1 MRKLILVIAV
11 FVMGGII
18 VGAFAMDSV
27 RLTLAARE
35 RVADADEA
43 LKTAEIRLVRTL
55 SAWGDAPESVRS
67 AIQAYQAAKTPEE
80 RRGAYDGLV
89 AATLQA
95 ITSQPPIATT
105 KDDIAGAI
113 NRRVVAE
120 RPFNEVKE
128 EYDRWLKTTRG
139 RLGGQILDGSH

>member
-55 SAWGDAPESVRS
+55 SAWGDAPESVKS

-89 AATLQA
+89 AATQQA

>member
-11 FVMGGII
+11 FVMGGIM
-18 VGAFAMDSV
+18 VGAFTIDSV
-27 RLTLAARE
+27 RLTLAARD
-35 RVADADEA
+35 RVAVADDA

-55 SAWGDAPESVRS
+55 SAWGDAPESVKS

-89 AATLQA
+89 AATQQA

-113 NRRVVAE
+113 NRRVVVE

-128 EYDRWLKTTRG
+128 EYDRWRKTTRG
-139 RLGGQILDGSH
+139 RLGEQMLNGEH

>member
-11 FVMGGII
+11 LVMGAIMA
-18 VGAFAMDSV
+18 GAFAMDSV

-35 RVADADEA
+35 QVANADDA

-55 SAWGDAPESVRS
+55 SAWGDAPESVKS
-67 AIQAYQAAKTPEE
+67 AIQAYNAATTPEE
-80 RRGAYDGLV
+80 RRGAYDELV
-89 AATLQA
+89 AATQQA
-95 ITSQPPIATT
+95 ITSQPPITTT

-128 EYDRWLKTTRG
+128 EYDRWLKTPRG
-139 RLGGQILDGSH
+139 RLGEQILDKSR